1 MFEDGGLGIQLSI
14 SRTVDDL
21 RVCSTTLF
29 GIAWSTSI
37 DQLHDAYNRLLAYTQ
52 RIETQ
57 LDERNRQLAAAQ
69 AELATK
75 TQQLGAVQNALQEV
89 YVANAWNDSD
99 RRMDMEIIQELRREL
114 AALKGAGSQ
123 PT

>member
-1 MFEDGGLGIQLSI
+1 MFEDGGLGLQLSI
-14 SRTVDDL
+14 SRTVDDASSIFDNIF
-21 RVCSTTLF
+21 RRGVVNQ
-29 GIAWSTSI
+29 I
-37 DQLHDAYNRLLAYTQ
+37 DQLHDAYNRLLAHTQ

-57 LDERNRQLAAAQ
+57 LDERNRQLAVAQ

-75 TQQLGAVQNALQEV
+75 TQQLGAVQHALQEV

-99 RRMDMEIIQELRREL
+99 RRIDMEIIQELRREL